1 MKDGRPSVGDG
12 SQVPCPWSKDC
23 ERLADVLDGEWI
35 SEFELVHD
43 GDVDAQLLQH
53 IRAHLPHCASCR
65 ETLKQARR
73 TRELGRGVLR
83 EYLARAEQEVP
94 STVSS
99 ILQAMRAESRQ
110 QAKGAP
116 TFQPPHLLPA
126 KPAEPT
132 VSDFPFH
139 APSRRRSFNKGLAL
153 VAVAA
158 VIILSFG
165 LFSRLAWLRTGTP
178 QTTSNTASSTQTAD
192 NGVNG
197 VVLPP
202 APTPDL
208 SFSSD
213 WSSAVALVAQSGKQQ
228 IEVFDPLSGKQRVIA
243 STSCDNAQAD
253 AIAHSGK
260 NMLYHCYDGQYTVYH
275 LLTGQSYR
283 LEGGRRSDGG
293 EYNAAWSTDDR
304 YLFAMTSHALM
315 RVDVAHNK
323 IERLPYSISATR
335 LLFYY
340 QGDLYFSFVQGG
352 STQLKRIDLVSGSQ
366 QVVTQSTA
374 ARAQFWLRPDGQ
386 AIYYTSASAGRV
398 GIYAV
403 GIDGGSTYLFSQDQG
418 LVGFD
423 QDNTPMT
430 IRNIQGQWQLVK
442 IDVASQQAQV
452 RIQDVAPGANT
463 ITPENVLLSPY
474 AHYLLTGGQYAS
486 NTQRYWLSDLASGGA
501 QEVFPWSQQA
511 NTSTLSATWLGWS
524 KMQP

>member
-1 MKDGRPSVGDG
+1 MKDGRPSVVDG

-53 IRAHLPHCASCR
+53 LRAHLPHCASCR

-73 TRELGRGVLR
+73 TRELRRGMLR

-94 STVSS
+94 STVGN
-99 ILQAMRAESRQ
+99 IFQAVRAESRQ

-116 TFQPPHLLPA
+116 IAQPPHLLPA
-126 KPAEPT
+126 KSAQT
-132 VSDFPFH
+132 TISDLPFP
-139 APSRRRSFNKGLAL
+139 APSRRRSFNKALAL

-165 LFSRLAWLRTGTP
+165 LFSRLAWLRTGTL
-178 QTTSNTASSTQTAD
+178 QSTSNTLSATQTAD
-192 NGVNG
+192 SG

-202 APTPDL
+202 APAPNL

-228 IEVFDPLSGKQRVIA
+228 IAVFDPLSGKQRVIT

-260 NMLYHCYDGQYTVYH
+260 NMLYHCYDGQYTVYR
-275 LLTGQSYR
+275 LLTGQAYR
-283 LEGGRRSDGG
+283 LEGGQRSSGG
-293 EYNAAWSTDDR
+293 EYNAVWSTNDR
-304 YLFAMTSHALM
+304 YLFAMTPHTLM
-315 RVDVAHNK
+315 RVDIAHNK
-323 IERLPYSISATR
+323 VEHLPYSISATR

-340 QGDLYFSFVQGG
+340 QDNLYFSLVQGG
-352 STQLKRIDLVSGSQ
+352 RTQLKRIDLVSGAQ
-366 QVVTQSTA
+366 QVVVQSTA
-374 ARAQFWLRPDGQ
+374 ERPQFWLRPDGQ

-403 GIDGGSTYLFSQDQG
+403 GIDGGSSYLFSQDQG

-423 QDNTPMT
+423 QDNAPMT

-442 IDVASQQAQV
+442 IDVVTQQVKA
-452 RIQDVAPGANT
+452 RIQDIAPGANA
-463 ITPENVLLSPY
+463 IPFENVLLSPY

-486 NTQRYWLSDLASGGA
+486 NAQRYWLSDLTTGGA

-511 NTSTLSATWLGWS
+511 NTSTVSSTWLGWS